1 MTQPSTHST
10 PSVSTERSET
20 EILDFCLRYALEN
33 DVPLA
38 FWRLP
43 GSSVRYLMIARQCR
57 RLDKNETIEELTT
70 GFIFA
75 PFDPAKPGLFLQADY
90 LFAFEGGTVRNPESR
105 AEAASLAWLAEK
117 INDQPTVAPIQSK
130 SPASEANSNDAN
142 YLSLVE
148 KSIEQVEK
156 GVLEKVVPSRNR
168 IVELPEDFDI
178 VRVFEKLCSRYN
190 HALVS
195 YVSIPGVGNWMGAT
209 PEALVSVEDQKIF
222 RTVALAGTMPYKDGM
237 NLKSIAWT
245 QKEIEEQALVER
257 YVISCFKKIRLREY
271 DEHGPRTMVAGNLVH
286 LKSDFTVDL
295 KATNFPQLGS
305 VMLQLLHPTSAVC
318 GMPLERALAFLK
330 ENEGYDREFYS
341 GYLGPVNVN
350 SNIDLFV
357 NLRCMKLLDNRAVL
371 FAGAGITVDSD
382 PATEYEETEMKF
394 NTLLNV
400 IL

>member
-1 MTQPSTHST
+1 MHS
-10 PSVSTERSET
+10 PASVLTRHSET
-20 EILDFCLRYALEN
+20 EIKNFCLHYALEN
-33 DVPLA
+33 DIPLA

-43 GSSVRYLMIARQCR
+43 GSSVRYLILARQCR
-57 RLDKNETIEELTT
+57 ALDKSETIEELAT
-70 GFIFA
+70 GFMFA
-75 PFDPAKPGLFLQADY
+75 PFDPAKQGLYLQADY
-90 LFAFEGGTVRNPESR
+90 LFAFENGKVRNPESQL
-105 AEAASLAWLAEK
+105 ETDSTEWLAEK
-117 INDQPTVAPIQSK
+117 IYQQPLPQALRLK
-130 SPASEANSNDAN
+130 SPGSALQNNSAD
-142 YLSLVE
+142 YLLLVE
-148 KSIEQVEK
+148 KCIAQVEK
-156 GVLEKVVPSRNR
+156 GLLEKVVPSRSR
-168 IVELPEDFDI
+168 TVELPEDFD
-178 VRVFEKLCSRYN
+178 VTEAFEKLCSRYN
-190 HALVS
+190 NALVS
-195 YVSIPGVGNWMGAT
+195 YVSIPGTGNWMGAT

-222 RTVALAGTMPYKDGM
+222 RTVALAGTMPYHEGI

-257 YVISCFKKIRLREY
+257 YEISCFKKIRLREY

-318 GMPLERALAFLK
+318 GMPLEGALAFLK

-350 SNIDLFV
+350 NNIDLFV
-357 NLRCMKLLDNRAVL
+357 NLRCMKLLENRAVL
-371 FAGAGITVDSD
+371 FAGAGVTVDSD
-382 PATEYEETEMKF
+382 PSTEYEETEMKF